1 MLSARKEAAA
11 VANAIPDTYRDC
23 RNQAR
28 PVALIMDPAIP
39 GQTPLPRF
47 KPAMLVIGAV
57 AGVLP
62 GLLARAAAS
71 RLQAWRTSR

>member
-1 MLSARKEAAA
+1 MLSAGKEAAA
-11 VANAIPDTYRDC
+11 VANAIADTYRDY

-28 PVALIMDPAIP
+28 PATLIMDPAVP
-39 GQTPLPRF
+39 SQTSLPRF

-57 AGVLP
+57 AGVLL
-62 GLLARAAAS
+62 GLLAGAAVS